1 MSYQESQLVSSKRF
15 EMLVENLTLAIR
27 QILDQYKA
35 TMLKEVGQYA
45 NDILN
50 ADVPEIYPQP
60 SRRSQKRFWGDLS
73 DVQKRE
79 AIDRMKK
86 GHSVLKMADDLKV
99 SYSSLLTHL
108 KKLPNYK
115 RLVYSKFTD
124 KDKELAKR
132 LYEKGFHI
140 SRISS
145 HMQMSPYTVRKHL
158 KAMGVHKPKGRGAKD
173 GED

>member
-15 EMLVENLTLAIR
+15 ETLVENLTLAIR

-73 DVQKRE
+73 DQQKRE

-86 GHSVLKMADDLKV
+86 GHSVLKMADELKV

-124 KDKELAKR
+124 ENKGLAKR
-132 LYEKGFHI
+132 LYEQGYHI
-140 SRISS
+140 SRIAN
-145 HMQMSPYTVRKHL
+145 HIQTSPYTVRKHL
-158 KAMGVHKPKGRGAKD
+158 KAMGVHKPKVRRTNNGG
-173 GED
+173 